1 MRTVSRGHRGSLI
14 SNMSFDIYQLEVDRA
29 CMTLFEEKASPI
41 HMRPTDLHLKKF
53 LDSYKLQDINIAFKN
68 DIQDNVV
75 TVAFAFKTTNGKLQ
89 KNVFRYKTDPVNTRS
104 LLFQRC
110 DSLEDENGA
119 LISTNY
125 SSDMAKAKIRKRSSS
140 GHKPVQCRSF
150 KKAKKSENDALI
162 QSVRSK
168 VLQNSSSNFSLILE
182 ETEGFGKINCRR
194 RALDSVNC
202 FYRKFR
208 RGMSYRKLSAVY

>member
-1 MRTVSRGHRGSLI
+1 M
-14 SNMSFDIYQLEVDRA
+14 
-29 CMTLFEEKASPI
+29 
-41 HMRPTDLHLKKF
+41 HLKKF

-104 LLFQRC
+104 LLFQESFLLMSLEFSCWFGSQQFVKLFDCYFQRC

-140 GHKPVQCRSF
+140 GHKPVQCQSF

-182 ETEGFGKINCRR
+182 ETEGFSKINCRR